1 MLTPET
7 PFPYPGSYAL
17 HVDTDRPAP
26 EQSAELVRILWR
38 TGLHTGVA
46 YPLREGASGNRIVE
60 HGELIDATALDHY
73 ERKELAELYRELHGR
88 VIRSVRMREKAER
101 LERLRSRAT
110 WAVFLGQQLRKHYE
124 RTARKL
130 AA

>member
-1 MLTPET
+1 MLSPET

-17 HVDTDRPAP
+17 HIDADRPAAQ
-26 EQSAELVRILWR
+26 QSAELVRILWR
-38 TGLHTGVA
+38 TGAHTGIA

-60 HGELIDATALDHY
+60 HKELINATPLDQY
-73 ERKELAELYRELHGR
+73 ERRELAELYRELHGR

-101 LERLRSRAT
+101 LELLRSRAT
-110 WAVFLGQQLRKHYE
+110 WAVHLARLLRRMYE
-124 RTARKL
+124 RTAARL